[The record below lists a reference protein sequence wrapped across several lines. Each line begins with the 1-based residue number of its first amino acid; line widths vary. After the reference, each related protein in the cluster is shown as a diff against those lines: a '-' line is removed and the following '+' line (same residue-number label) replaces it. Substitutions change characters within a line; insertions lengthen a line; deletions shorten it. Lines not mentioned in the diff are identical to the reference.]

1 MADSVSELKSSVK
14 CDGLKNLYY
23 IYGKDI
29 ISVETAYKFLC
40 SSAVKKGDEVYNMH
54 TFDGRY
60 FNIDE
65 FTDACEALPMF
76 ADYVLCA
83 VNDLNAEDMKSDDLN
98 WLVKFIT
105 DLPETTI
112 VVFYYTGIDIT
123 GGKKTLTVKN
133 KKISDA
139 VAKHGGKIY
148 NFEHKT
154 PDILAKEIMSK
165 FTKYGSSISKENA
178 LLIVHQCCSDTLIIK
193 NETDKLLA
201 YCGKNEITE
210 KDIMALCPRQMDAKT
225 YDLANAV
232 VRREKF
238 RAINIMNDLKME
250 MTEPISIL
258 YAVTGSM
265 LDMYRAKIASG
276 SRRTAGDV
284 LNDFKYQ
291 KNLSFRVNN
300 AFRDVRYYSVRDL
313 RKCLKILTE
322 TDVAMK
328 STKTDNMILLEEA
341 IVKMLSLK

>member
-23 IYGKDI
+23 LYGKDI
-29 ISVETAYKFLC
+29 VSVETAYKFIC
-40 SSAVKKGDEVYNMH
+40 NAAVKKGGEVYNMH

-76 ADYVLCA
+76 ADFVLCT
-83 VNDLNAEDMKSDDLN
+83 VNDLNADDLNADDLN
-98 WLVKFIT
+98 WLIKFIS

-112 VVFYYTGIDIT
+112 LVFYYTGIDIT
-123 GGKKTLTVKN
+123 GGKKALTAKN
-133 KKISDA
+133 KKLSDV
-139 VAKHGGKIY
+139 VAKQGKVC
-148 NFEHKT
+148 NFDHKT
-154 PDILAKEIMSK
+154 PDVLAKEIMSK
-165 FTKYGSSISKENA
+165 CTKAGASISKENA
-178 LLIVHQCCSDTLIIK
+178 LLIVYQCCSDTLIIS
-193 NETDKLLA
+193 NETDKLIA
-201 YCGKNEITE
+201 YCGKNEITKKNIE
-210 KDIMALCPRQMDAKT
+210 ELCPRQMDAKT

-232 VRREKF
+232 VRRDKI
-238 RAINIMNDLKME
+238 RAVSIMNDLKHE

-265 LDMYRAKIASG
+265 LDMYRAKIALG
-276 SRRTAGDV
+276 SRRTTGDV
-284 LNDFKYQ
+284 MNDFKYQ

-313 RKCLKILTE
+313 RKCLRILTE

-328 STKTDNMILLEEA
+328 STKMDNMILLEEA
-341 IVKMLSLK
+341 IIKMLSVK